1 MRRVY
6 FLILVVLGVFGMT
19 VATFGQATSSDSQT
33 LRALLSEVRELRH
46 DLQSSLARIQAAQI
60 LLSRLQ
66 IQEVAV
72 TRASQHLDDARSKL
86 AEVQVVM
93 RSEAA
98 EIKHFEDEA
107 PNGENAAQ
115 VEEALKRAKSDL
127 EGSTKLEQQRQ
138 ATESEAEEQLRTE
151 QDKLNSLEAQLD
163 ELVRNMDNPSEPSDR
178 VPR

>member
-1 MRRVY
+1 MRRAY
-6 FLILVVLGVFGMT
+6 FLILVVLGVLGVT
-19 VATFGQATSSDSQT
+19 AATFGQATSSDSQT
-33 LRALLSEVRELRH
+33 LKALLTEVRELRQV
-46 DLQSSLARIQAAQI
+46 LQSSLTRIQSAQI

-86 AEVQVVM
+86 AEVQVAM
-93 RSEAA
+93 RREAA
-98 EIKHFEDEA
+98 EIKHFENEA

-127 EGSTKLEQQRQ
+127 EASTNLEQQRQ

-151 QDKLNSLEAQLD
+151 QDKLNGLETQLD
-163 ELVRNMDNPSEPSDR
+163 ELVRNMDNPSEQSGR
-178 VPR
+178 LPR

>member
-6 FLILVVLGVFGMT
+6 FLIFLVFGVT
-19 VATFGQATSSDSQT
+19 AAAFGQGTSSDSQT

-46 DLQSSLARIQAAQI
+46 ELQSSLTRIQSAQI

-66 IQEVAV
+66 IQELAV

-86 AEVQVVM
+86 AEVQVVLK
-93 RSEAA
+93 REAA
-98 EIKHFEDEA
+98 EIKHFEDET
-107 PNGENAAQ
+107 PNAGENAAQ

-127 EGSTKLEQQRQ
+127 EASTNLEQQRQ
-138 ATESEAEEQLRTE
+138 ATETEAEQQLQTE
-151 QDKLNSLEAQLD
+151 QDKLNSLETQLD